1 MSQEKQ
7 GEAIM
12 AKKQTSITL
21 DASIIDIGL
30 YALAVID
37 EQLRAARGS
46 ASQKR
51 AEAWEALQ
59 GDSINKHLPP
69 GCDLEM
75 DVAECLTLLKEGGSW
90 SQLEDAVASLTS
102 IYNEVKA
109 EAINE
114 KVQEAGGTTSELV
127 GALKEQR
134 EALVVQIQA
143 FSTMFNVE
151 TTIPKAP
158 GGRSTNGGTA
168 TTSKFQYYTIIN
180 GVRHEPSSSQN
191 SLSSISFYKGEQLCG
206 SKGVE
211 LLRAAITKAGC
222 DPSIMGAAW
231 EATLPGGVV
240 GLSIIEQD

>member
-30 YALAVID
+30 YELACID
-37 EQLRAARGS
+37 EKLRAARGS
-46 ASQKR
+46 ITQKR
-51 AEAWEALQ
+51 AEAWTTLEGETIDKHVNGS
-59 GDSINKHLPP
+59 GDLAA
-69 GCDLEM
+69 
-75 DVAECLTLLKEGGSW
+75 DVAECLRIINEGGTWRHLDKVMDDVIS
-90 SQLEDAVASLTS
+90 T
-102 IYNEVKA
+102 YNEIKA
-109 EAINE
+109 EASYE

-151 TTIPKAP
+151 TSIPKAP
-158 GGRSTNGGTA
+158 GGRSTSGGAA

-180 GVRHEPSSSQN
+180 GVRHEPSPSQN
-191 SLSSISFYKGEQLCG
+191 SLSSIAHYKGEQLCG

-222 DPSIMGAAW
+222 DSSIMGAAW

-240 GLSIIEQD
+240 GLRIIEQD